1 MAQPVVR
8 PPVTYVSLVSNY
20 PSPRAKRERK
30 PLSEVLTPNQPA
42 VLHLFTG
49 FLLVS
54 CDGPGLAETFATRL
68 KLKDCTISYIGSDND
83 VPAWGQLGCNGFIV
97 LDSSHSVVCRATTA
111 YQQVGPR
118 AAFGHVET
126 LLSALID
133 KKSSG
138 GVPPALPGPTIPAGE
153 TVRLHGLK
161 SRADLNGTYGVCVQ
175 GPEGDPEGRC
185 VVRLTDGTPL
195 RIRMDNLTVISE
207 PAGKAQ
213 GGGCGPGG
221 CGEVAKAKDC
231 GDESA
236 EGCFDGGS

>member
-1 MAQPVVR
+1 
-8 PPVTYVSLVSNY
+8 
-20 PSPRAKRERK
+20 
-30 PLSEVLTPNQPA
+30 
-42 VLHLFTG
+42 
-49 FLLVS
+49 VS

-83 VPAWGQLGCNGFIV
+83 MPAWGQLGCNGFIV

-195 RIRMDNLTVISE
+195 RIRLDNLTVISL

-213 GGGCGPGG
+213 GGGCGTGGCGPGG

>member
-1 MAQPVVR
+1 M
-8 PPVTYVSLVSNY
+8 
-20 PSPRAKRERK
+20 
-30 PLSEVLTPNQPA
+30 
-42 VLHLFTG
+42 
-49 FLLVS
+49 S

-83 VPAWGQLGCNGFIV
+83 MPAWGQLGCNGFIV

-195 RIRMDNLTVISE
+195 RYLRIRMDNLIVDTACMQVFTTAPCPPHRYAPSH
-207 PAGKAQ
+207 PNGQLDGDQRAGGQ
-213 GGGCGPGG
+213 GARGRLRSGRLQRGGE
-221 CGEVAKAKDC
+221 GEGLWGRV
-231 GDESA
+231 GR
-236 EGCFDGGS
+236 GLLRRRQLT

>member
-1 MAQPVVR
+1 M
-8 PPVTYVSLVSNY
+8 
-20 PSPRAKRERK
+20 
-30 PLSEVLTPNQPA
+30 
-42 VLHLFTG
+42 
-49 FLLVS
+49 S

-83 VPAWGQLGCNGFIV
+83 MPAWGQLGCNGFIV

-133 KKSSG
+133 KKSSD
-138 GVPPALPGPTIPAGE
+138 GVPPALQGPTIPAGE

-195 RIRMDNLTVISE
+195 RIRMDNLTVCSQ

-213 GGGCGPGG
+213 GGGCGPGSCSPG
-221 CGEVAKAKDC
+221 SCGEVAKAKDC
-231 GDESA
+231 GDETA
-236 EGCFDGGS
+236 EDCFDGGS